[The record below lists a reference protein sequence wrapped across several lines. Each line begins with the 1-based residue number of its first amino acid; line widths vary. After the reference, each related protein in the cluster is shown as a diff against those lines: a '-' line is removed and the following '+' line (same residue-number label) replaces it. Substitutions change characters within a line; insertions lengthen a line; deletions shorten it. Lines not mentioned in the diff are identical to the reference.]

1 MENKEPSKL
10 EKTIKG
16 ITEIAYNS
24 TYRGIFQLILG
35 TGCLYTAIQNK
46 DCHKL
51 DSAILYF
58 CSGASI
64 ANGIDNLIKN
74 K

>member
-10 EKTIKG
+10 EKVIKKMG
-16 ITEIAYNS
+16 EIASND

-35 TGCLYTAIQNK
+35 AGCLYTAINYQ
-46 DCHKL
+46 DCNKL